1 MELRCVNCGAALER
15 PPFGTSMHCHFCGTE
30 QILTPP
36 PPPPASAHV
45 APLYVPSDE
54 VPDSLSSDRLPAASK
69 PDPVRILLAV
79 LGLAALVTALIVWQ
93 AVKG

>member
-1 MELRCVNCGAALER
+1 MNCGAVLER

-30 QILTPP
+30 QIFTPP
-36 PPPPASAHV
+36 PPPPASPPAP
-45 APLYVPSDE
+45 PLYVPSDDVLDAE
-54 VPDSLSSDRLPAASK
+54 LSDDPPAAST

-93 AVKG
+93 AVNR